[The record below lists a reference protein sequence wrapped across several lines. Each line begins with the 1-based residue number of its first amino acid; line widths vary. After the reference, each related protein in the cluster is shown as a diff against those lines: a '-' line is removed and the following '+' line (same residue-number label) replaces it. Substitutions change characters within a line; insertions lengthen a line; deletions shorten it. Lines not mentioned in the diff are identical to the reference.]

1 LAGAGAAELELA
13 TGAFAL
19 KRPTA
24 RNFLAS
30 FLRLL
35 FVKTDHQSTRAI
47 CSHRRWSD
55 TRTFSQLFSCTVQ
68 LTTGR
73 PTHHWTTNS
82 PMNDQLTNG
91 RPRRR
96 LPDVVQLPVEG
107 AHRVS
112 GTPDKLVAAPSVKF
126 RLALVA

>member
-1 LAGAGAAELELA
+1 
-13 TGAFAL
+13 
-19 KRPTA
+19 
-24 RNFLAS
+24 
-30 FLRLL
+30 
-35 FVKTDHQSTRAI
+35 
-47 CSHRRWSD
+47 
-55 TRTFSQLFSCTVQ
+55 
-68 LTTGR
+68 
-73 PTHHWTTNS
+73 
-82 PMNDQLTNG
+82 MNDQLTNG